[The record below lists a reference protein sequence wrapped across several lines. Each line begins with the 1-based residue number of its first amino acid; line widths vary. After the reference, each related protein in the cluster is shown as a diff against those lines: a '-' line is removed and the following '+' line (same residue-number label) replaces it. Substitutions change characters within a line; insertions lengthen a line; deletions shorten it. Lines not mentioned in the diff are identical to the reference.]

1 MTVNGSQVPATA
13 DARSQGNILV
23 KACVPEPL
31 WVSKYLIGS
40 VVNQKANVP
49 LELFSSFLA
58 LAVVFWISGFRCP
71 SAGSCTVLRYKV
83 IQIAAQH
90 VQDGMSWVNGG
101 PNRLRTD
108 NGSSQTTGADAGL
121 DPRPRDKISRK
132 IESPLTLRDTSAVL
146 ENSLWARATFPPI
159 HGLGSTPTA
168 ARMTNIA
175 WTWDWISVMEESPG
189 KATMM
194 SVL

>member
-1 MTVNGSQVPATA
+1 MSHWSYSP
-13 DARSQGNILV
+13 RSLHWQL
-23 KACVPEPL
+23 
-31 WVSKYLIGS
+31 
-40 VVNQKANVP
+40 
-49 LELFSSFLA
+49 SFEFLDF
-58 LAVVFWISGFRCP
+58 VTHQP
-71 SAGSCTVLRYKV
+71 GSCTILRYKV

-146 ENSLWARATFPPI
+146 ENSL
-159 HGLGSTPTA
+159 
-168 ARMTNIA
+168 
-175 WTWDWISVMEESPG
+175 
-189 KATMM
+189 
-194 SVL
+194 